1 MNYLTITYSTYI
13 LCTVTITILVAN
25 YLFKNGKMFLVNAF
39 KGNEPVANSV
49 NNLLKLGFYLVNIG
63 YALNTITIKYKVD
76 TVDEVIRILAVK
88 IGVIILIL
96 GFMHFF
102 NLFILYMI
110 GDNLRKNAPKPI
122 STDAIKASYSK

>member
-1 MNYLTITYSTYI
+1 MNYLTITYSIYI

-25 YLFKNGKMFLVNAF
+25 YLFKNGKMFLINAF
-39 KGNEPVANSV
+39 KGNETVANSV

-63 YALNTITIKYKVD
+63 YALNTITIKYKID
-76 TVDEVIRILAVK
+76 AIDEVIRILAVK

-102 NLFILYMI
+102 NLFILYLI
-110 GDNLRKNAPKPI
+110 GDNIRKNAPQKVN
-122 STDAIKASYSK
+122 TDEIGSSYLK